1 MNITADTKI
10 SALIKQ
16 NPAAI
21 DAIASI
27 NKHFEKLRN
36 PLLRKI
42 LASRVTIADAA
53 RIGGCDVDMF
63 YQKLTPLGFI
73 VGNNSNANTKTQH
86 TMQTPETTTKPA
98 YLAQLPEQSINTL
111 DVCEDIATGNDP
123 FLKIM
128 NAVDEIGEN
137 NALRIINTFEPT
149 PLIAILKKKGYS
161 YWTDVK
167 NENLVYT
174 YFWQDAQ
181 TIAQAAETIKPEANS
196 FDDVMAR
203 YAGKVKRIDVRAMEM
218 PQPMITILGELE
230 ILPADEALYVVH
242 KRVPQFLLPQLEE
255 RGFNITIKE
264 IGPNQVDLL
273 IYKERKSGV

>member
-1 MNITADTKI
+1 MNIAANTKI
-10 SALIKQ
+10 SALIKE

-53 RIGGCDVDMF
+53 RIGGCDVEMF
-63 YQKLTPLGFI
+63 YQKLAPLGFI
-73 VGNNSNANTKTQH
+73 VGNTNTEKQS
-86 TMQTPETTTKPA
+86 TMQTPETTTAKPS
-98 YLAQLPEQSINTL
+98 YLAQLPEQNIIPL

-128 NAVDEIGEN
+128 NAVDGIGEN
-137 NALRIINTFEPT
+137 SALLIINTFEPT

-161 YWTDVK
+161 FWTDVK

-174 YFWQDAQ
+174 YFWLSKDTTEAPQ
-181 TIAQAAETIKPEANS
+181 TESINATKNS
-196 FDDVMAR
+196 FEGVLAR
-203 YAGKVKRIDVRAMEM
+203 FAGRVKRIDVRHLEM
-218 PQPMITILGELE
+218 PQPMVTILSELE
-230 ILPADEALYVVH
+230 VLPQDEALYVVH
-242 KRVPQFLLPQLEE
+242 KRVPQFLLPQLDE
-255 RGFNITIKE
+255 RGFKIVINE
-264 IGPNQVDLL
+264 AGPNEVYLL
-273 IYKERKSGV
+273 IYK